1 MIRGPAGAFAPPA
14 RLVEAPHL
22 QKSLDLEG
30 SDRRP
35 PPIWNE
41 PRPDFEPESRKK
53 RTMSTLGAIAKNK
66 KRKALV
72 DKFKAKRE
80 ELRTMVKNEKLA
92 PEVRDEA
99 MKTLAELP
107 RNSSAT
113 RIRNRCALTG
123 RPRGFY
129 RKFGLSRIAL
139 RDMALRG
146 ELPGVIKASW

>member
-1 MIRGPAGAFAPPA
+1 MHPPSQPACLGETTQAKQN
-14 RLVEAPHL
+14 RIE
-22 QKSLDLEG
+22 KS
-30 SDRRP
+30 
-35 PPIWNE
+35 
-41 PRPDFEPESRKK
+41 
-53 RTMSTLGAIAKNK
+53 TMSTLGAVAKNK

-72 DKFKAKRE
+72 DKYKAKRE
-80 ELRTMVKNEKLA
+80 ELRGMVKNEKLA

-99 MKTLAELP
+99 MRTLAELP

>member
-1 MIRGPAGAFAPPA
+1 MLRRPAGALRQHRSLNELRRASGEPHKTESTTRTGWGLPVPA
-14 RLVEAPHL
+14 DQDE
-22 QKSLDLEG
+22 
-30 SDRRP
+30 
-35 PPIWNE
+35 
-41 PRPDFEPESRKK
+41 K

-72 DKFKAKRE
+72 DKYKAKRD
-80 ELRTMVKNEKLA
+80 ELRKMVKNEKLA

-99 MKTLAELP
+99 MKTLTELP

-123 RPRGFY
+123 RPRGYY

>member
-1 MIRGPAGAFAPPA
+1 MGPLPAPAELGTGPRAGASN
-14 RLVEAPHL
+14 
-22 QKSLDLEG
+22 QTLDQT
-30 SDRRP
+30 
-35 PPIWNE
+35 
-41 PRPDFEPESRKK
+41 RKE
-53 RTMSTLGAIAKNK
+53 TMSTLGAIAKNK

-80 ELRTMVKNEKLA
+80 ELRTMVKNEKLS
-92 PEVRDEA
+92 PQVRDEA
-99 MKTLAELP
+99 MRTLAELP